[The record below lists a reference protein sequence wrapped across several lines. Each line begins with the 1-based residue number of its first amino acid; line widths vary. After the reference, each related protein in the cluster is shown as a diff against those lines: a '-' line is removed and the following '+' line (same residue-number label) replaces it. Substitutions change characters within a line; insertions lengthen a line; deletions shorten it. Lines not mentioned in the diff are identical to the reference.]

1 MFCIYQLKKLK
12 VTFAYLRKRLSDN
25 VTQHGG
31 VLSRPPGLDA
41 RRDLHL
47 WHGVHGEHVRLHDV
61 TVALRV
67 ARVVAGVLQLDAREV
82 EGTVCEHVHL
92 LVRLQRG
99 QVGAEAAPHDR
110 RRRRARHV
118 ALDLDVVADARRHVV
133 HLQSFVQRHHRN
145 ACGHKH
151 TTKEGLECFVGAF
164 RR

>member
-1 MFCIYQLKKLK
+1 VAEHC
-12 VTFAYLRKRLSDN
+12 
-25 VTQHGG
+25 G
-31 VLSRPPGLDA
+31 VLSGPPGLDA
-41 RRDLHL
+41 RRDLHIG
-47 WHGVHGEHVRLHDV
+47 HGVHGEHVRLHDV
-61 TVALRV
+61 AVALRV

-82 EGTVCEHVHL
+82 EGAVGEHVHL

-133 HLQSFVQRHHRN
+133 HLQGLVQRHHRH

-151 TTKEGLECFVGAF
+151 NNKEGLESFVGFFGAKCL
-164 RR
+164 RIKKSIL